1 MAGSQMLALEPVP
14 HFTASQALH
23 NTATAAAAAVLLG
36 VIVVAYRLA
45 RRHHSPVPFFF
56 LLGGALTVGYEPVVD
71 TLGKCYLPSDYQWT
85 MFTVL
90 DRPMPVY
97 AVLVYTAFFGG
108 FAIMSWNHLTTGG
121 PAAGLWKK
129 FAAAI
134 LVNTFLFETPAVSI
148 FRVYTYYGHQPFDF
162 WGFPLWWPFVNTAG
176 PIAAGAL
183 IYVLGSHLK
192 LKGRALF
199 GLSMILIPMTDG
211 AVNGAAAYPTWMALN
226 SDVPAW
232 ITWCAGAITIGLA
245 VLIMRGVIG
254 GLEVVRQ
261 RDGRRPEGLAIPGLS
276 SGRR

>member
-1 MAGSQMLALEPVP
+1 MHTVMRAAGP

-23 NTATAAAAAVLLG
+23 NTATPAAAAVLLG

-108 FAIMSWNHLTTGG
+108 FAILSWNHLTTGR
-121 PAAGLWKK
+121 PATGLWKK

-134 LVNTFLFETPAVSI
+134 LVNTFLFETPAVL
-148 FRVYTYYGHQPFDF
+148 RPGQPSQAQGASPVRTFDDLH
-162 WGFPLWWPFVNTAG
+162 PDD
-176 PIAAGAL
+176 
-183 IYVLGSHLK
+183 
-192 LKGRALF
+192 R
-199 GLSMILIPMTDG
+199 
-211 AVNGAAAYPTWMALN
+211 
-226 SDVPAW
+226 
-232 ITWCAGAITIGLA
+232 AGAITIGLA

-254 GLEVVRQ
+254 GLEVIRQ
-261 RDGRRPEGLAIPGLS
+261 RDGQRPEGLAIPGLS